1 MTTRMR
7 LCVDLGPAKP
17 RWEAWCVL
25 HGVTAADGVRQLV
38 HGVLGQDEPPDT
50 VPERELRRLPVD
62 GHRERIEVRLTQEE
76 LDAARQRAL
85 ASGLN
90 VNRWV
95 VAVIRAQ
102 LVHEPQLGERE
113 MRLLADSNQHLATIM
128 TLLGRLQAHGDA
140 RDAAHMTHMIEGAR
154 AVIDTHLRTVMQV
167 LRANLDRWSR

>member
-7 LCVDLGPAKP
+7 LCVDLGPAKS
-17 RWEAWCVL
+17 RWEAWCIL

-38 HGVLGQDEPPDT
+38 HGVLGQDESPDGFAGH
-50 VPERELRRLPVD
+50 EGHFPVD

-76 LDAARQRAL
+76 LEAARQRAL

-113 MRLLADSNQHLATIM
+113 MRLLADSNQHLATIV

-154 AVIDTHLRTVMQV
+154 AVIDTHLRAVMLV